1 MRQLFEPPSQHKP
14 PTLLNA
20 VCCSVVPLLLIAWN
34 QMFLILGITGMPST
48 WLDVLTLDLGLDD
61 LLKESKSSIT
71 SFISMFGTLLAF
83 VRPTIP
89 GDSPRVLRTLLPLVA
104 WVAFSDEATV
114 TPDQL
119 VDDDSPESFFYVNGI
134 CTTRRMALATGAE
147 LSKMFNKNVT
157 VVHNPT
163 DSFIIDIFECV
174 FAKLWTGQS
183 FATSRPCAL
192 LMDRLLEAL
201 RDPTKTK
208 ASYARANKQAV
219 VLIAH
224 SQGTIIASDALR
236 RLWTAVD
243 KGELAHDEM
252 KKLEIYNLA
261 NAAHWMDQTEDRVP
275 YIESICNQRDTVGM
289 LGANAPESVKQ
300 SWNIRIAGPVVYPT
314 TNRWGHMISAHYLKH
329 LKNGDYPGSKLHTYM
344 NTAKEPEY
352 IVAASH

>member
-1 MRQLFEPPSQHKP
+1 MPGLV
-14 PTLLNA
+14 LLHA
-20 VCCSVVPLLLIAWN
+20 MQV
-34 QMFLILGITGMPST
+34 FLILGITGMPGT
-48 WLDVLTLDLGLDD
+48 WLDVLTLDLGLDN

-71 SFISMFGTLLAF
+71 SFISIFGTLLAF

-89 GDSPRVLRTLLPLVA
+89 GNSPRMLRTMLPLVA
-104 WVAFSDEATV
+104 WVVFSDEATV

-119 VDDDSPESFFYVNGI
+119 VDGGSPESFFYVNGI

-163 DSFIIDIFECV
+163 DSFMIDIFECV

-192 LMDRLLEAL
+192 LMHRLLEAL
-201 RDPTKTK
+201 RDPAKTK
-208 ASYARANKQAV
+208 V

-243 KGELAHDEM
+243 KGELTHDQM

-300 SWNIRIAGPVVYPT
+300 SWNVRIAGPVVYPT
-314 TNRWGHMISAHYLKH
+314 TSRWGHMISAHYLKH

-344 NTAKEPEY
+344 TTAKEPEY

>member
-34 QMFLILGITGMPST
+34 QVFLILGITGMPGT
-48 WLDVLTLDLGLDD
+48 WLDVLTLDLGLDN
-61 LLKESKSSIT
+61 LLKESKYSIT
-71 SFISMFGTLLAF
+71 SFVSIFGTLLAF

-104 WVAFSDEATV
+104 WVVFSDEATV

-119 VDDDSPESFFYVNGI
+119 VDDGSPESFFYVNGI

-147 LSKMFNKNVT
+147 LGKMFNKNVT

-163 DSFIIDIFECV
+163 DSFVMDIFECV

-192 LMDRLLEAL
+192 LMEKLLEAL

-208 ASYARANKQAV
+208 ASNV

-236 RLWTAVD
+236 RLWAAVD
-243 KGELAHDEM
+243 KGELTHDEM

-261 NAAHWMDQTEDRVP
+261 NASHWMDQTEDGVP

-289 LGANAPESVKQ
+289 LGANAPQSVKQ
-300 SWNIRIAGPVVYPT
+300 SWNISIAGPLVYPT
-314 TNRWGHMISAHYLKH
+314 TSRWGHMIGAHYLKH
-329 LKNGDYPGSKLHTYM
+329 LKKGDYPGSKLHTYM
-344 NTAKEPEY
+344 SKANEPED
-352 IVAASH
+352 IVATSH